1 MNFSMV
7 FSAVLEQFGSLLE
20 VLAFFGTLA
29 GAQWLF
35 GQLEARVL
43 ENWVAWHNFPS
54 WVKKIVPMVLAVG
67 IASASQLAIN
77 YNVEQYIPEWFAV
90 ILLSVINQLS
100 NQKAYQDIKDSSYGE
115 SARAEAAEYLG

>member
-7 FSAVLEQFGSLLE
+7 LSTVMEQFGSLLE

-54 WVKKIVPMVLAVG
+54 WVKKSVPIVLAVG

-115 SARAEAAEYLG
+115 SARAEAETFLG